1 MLTLR
6 LYFAQRLTALIMA
19 PLTLGHLA
27 VMIYAVQ
34 DGLSVAEI
42 LARTQGS
49 VAWFLFYGSF
59 VLAVA
64 VHAAIG
70 LRVVISEWLGVT
82 GVALSVFSW
91 AVLVMLLVLGGRAVW
106 TVTFAGDFL

>member
-34 DGLSVAEI
+34 GGLSVAEI

-49 VAWFLFYGSF
+49 VAWFLFYGGF
-59 VLAVA
+59 VVAVA

-70 LRVVISEWLGVT
+70 LRHHGPCELPWIHSQGV
-82 GVALSVFSW
+82 
-91 AVLVMLLVLGGRAVW
+91 
-106 TVTFAGDFL
+106 